1 MGAEFIRRAAKS
13 FRKRWD
19 YGRMRLGTAD
29 LFTQQPDHVATSA
42 PFELAG
48 SGSLCSGDVVT
59 VEKSGDTL
67 VARSGLSE
75 VARSLRPPAELLS
88 AVDRS
93 CGIAKGTVEQVH
105 SAAGVVEISLC

>member
-1 MGAEFIRRAAKS
+1 MGAEFIRRAAKT

-19 YGRMRLGTAD
+19 HGRRLLGTAD
-29 LFTQQPDHVATSA
+29 LFTKQPEHAATSA

-48 SGSLCSGDVVT
+48 HGNLCSGDTVT

-67 VARSGLSE
+67 IARSGLSE
-75 VARSLRPPAELLS
+75 VARNLHPPTELLS

-105 SAAGVVEISLC
+105 TVAGVVEISLC

>member
-1 MGAEFIRRAAKS
+1 MGAEFIRRAARTFK
-13 FRKRWD
+13 KRWD
-19 YGRMRLGTAD
+19 HGRRLLGTAD
-29 LFTQQPDHVATSA
+29 IFTIQPEDAATSA

-48 SGSLCSGDVVT
+48 TRTLCNGDIVT
-59 VEKSGDTL
+59 IEKSGEML

-75 VARSLRPPAELLS
+75 VARNAHPPAELLS

-105 SAAGVVEISLC
+105 AAAGVVEISLC